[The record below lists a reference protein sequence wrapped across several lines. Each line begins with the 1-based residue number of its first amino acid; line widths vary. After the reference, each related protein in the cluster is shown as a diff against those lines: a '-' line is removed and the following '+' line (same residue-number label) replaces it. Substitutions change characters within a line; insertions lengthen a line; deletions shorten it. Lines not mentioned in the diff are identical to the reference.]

1 MEVALGSL
9 GGSMATSVFDCTHLV
24 TDRVRRT
31 VKFLCAV
38 ARGVPIVTPKWL
50 HESARSGRVLAPGSF
65 LVRDSQQERHFG
77 FSLSQAL
84 SRARRHPLLQGY
96 EVHVTP
102 SVRPEPEQ
110 MRDIVTCSGGTFLPT
125 MPCTYGPRRLVISC
139 GEDSGCWA
147 PALSARLPLASAELL
162 LTGLLRQRL
171 QLQDFLLAP
180 PDTPP
185 GPSGVPQDPPPKSPQ
200 PPPASPRQLRAP
212 PAAQG
217 RTRRHPQPRNK

>member
-50 HESARSGRVLAPGSF
+50 HEVTVPECPQVSPSVPRGLGVGLTAVSPG
-65 LVRDSQQERHFG
+65 V
-77 FSLSQAL
+77 
-84 SRARRHPLLQGY
+84 PKGY

-102 SVRPEPEQ
+102 SVRPEPEH

-139 GEDSGCWA
+139 GEDSGRWA

-171 QLQDFLLAP
+171 QLQDFLLAS

-185 GPSGVPQDPPPKSPQ
+185 GPSGVPQDPSPKSPQ
-200 PPPASPRQLRAP
+200 PPPASPRRLRAP